1 VIAHRLAETLLFLE
15 TSSHTAADREY
26 LETIRRMIAEHAA
39 MREALEHIYDLTD
52 SAYIRTLAKST
63 LEQSHFKRDQAAEAS
78 ARQIMEIFSEALPS
92 EEQMEA
98 LQQAV
103 EMIHSSKRGIF

>member
-1 VIAHRLAETLLFLE
+1 MIAHRLAETLLFLE

-52 SAYIRTLAKST
+52 SSYIRTLAKST
-63 LEQSHFKRDQAAEAS
+63 LQQSTFKQDPVEEAS
-78 ARQIMEIFSEALPS
+78 ARQIMDMLSDALPTEEQLEALNK
-92 EEQMEA
+92 A
-98 LQQAV
+98 A
-103 EMIHSSKRGIF
+103 EMVRARKRGIF